1 MGSPPSP
8 RTAAGP
14 LSGALVVQYL
24 GFQDAPG
31 RREYAIG
38 VRRGDRSHRYTL
50 WIERAAF
57 AERRALL
64 QDGPDI
70 CYQKLLRALA
80 DPELLDAEPIGVTEG
95 DLASYRETHTRPA
108 RRGFSLPRPTIELKP
123 TAVASPVGHDL
134 PPHAPRGGAC

>member
-1 MGSPPSP
+1 MIDSLSPQAGARSSA
-8 RTAAGP
+8 TA
-14 LSGALVVQYL
+14 LLVQYL

-38 VRRGDRSHRYTL
+38 VRRGDQSHRYTL

-70 CYQKLLRALA
+70 CYQKLLRELA
-80 DPELLDAEPIGVTEG
+80 GSELPAPDAIEVTDG
-95 DLASYRETHTRPA
+95 DLAAYRETHAAPVRKGFTPA
-108 RRGFSLPRPTIELKP
+108 RPEEPKP
-123 TAVASPVGHDL
+123 EPEK
-134 PPHAPRGGAC
+134 APLAEGGEIPGAD